1 MYNID
6 NFNVT
11 IDNTDIG
18 AMVTSMTIYESI
30 HGNIKAAFEVDY
42 KINFFDVFF
51 RGIAL
56 SIVKISY
63 TYFDVPIEIVLHADG
78 VMNQKITKSGKSYT
92 VKAVSINNLNEATAR
107 ICNAYSGTSSDILST
122 MWQETHGEKNLLIID
137 SEVSS
142 NGKYIAPNVSATQA
156 FKDIVSTAYC
166 KINTPMFLY
175 QRLADNGMTRF
186 TSVHQMV
193 DSNYLTTNGRD
204 FTLHAMS
211 QSIDSLKTP
220 RTSVGSS
227 SSFVLP
233 DYNMDFI
240 KKVSGG
246 MWGQSIMSVSLDKT
260 TDTVLKPAEVTAV
273 PVTKYSLSEHL
284 FDEVLSYKKS
294 FSYILTLQEFLKS
307 KNIKYLFYDPFV
319 NILIRDDLYYQ
330 LFGRGSTIDK
340 MYEKID
346 KRFYV
351 GPEID
356 GRCAIEELDEYHI
369 NQSERHPNKNEH
381 EWITQVLYEQL
392 NRIR

>member
-30 HGNIKAAFEVDY
+30 HGNIKAAFEVDD

-211 QSIDSLKTP
+211 QSMDSLKTP

-227 SSFVLP
+227 SSFVLT

-246 MWGQSIMSVSLDKT
+246 MWGQSIMSVSLDET

-284 FDEVLSYKKS
+284 FDEKSIMSGDSSTSSTMITNMKYRLFNTVLMAADVVAVPGLGCGMTVNVEQGSGQISSTKTDGH
-294 FSYILTLQEFLKS
+294 YIVSDINHTYIMEDGKMQYS
-307 KNIKYLFYDPFV
+307 QNIGLV
-319 NILIRDDLYYQ
+319 REGN
-330 LFGRGSTIDK
+330 T
-340 MYEKID
+340 
-346 KRFYV
+346 
-351 GPEID
+351 
-356 GRCAIEELDEYHI
+356 
-369 NQSERHPNKNEH
+369 
-381 EWITQVLYEQL
+381 
-392 NRIR
+392 

>member
-6 NFNVT
+6 NFNVS

-30 HGNIKAAFEVDY
+30 HGNIKAAFTVDD
-42 KINFFDVFF
+42 KLNFFDVFF
-51 RGIAL
+51 RGITL

-63 TYFDVPIEIVLHADG
+63 TYFDVPTEIVLYADG
-78 VMNQKITKSGKSYT
+78 VMDQKITKTGKSYT

-107 ICNAYSGTSSDILST
+107 ICNAYSGTSSDILGT
-122 MWQETHGEKNLLIID
+122 IWQETHGAKNLLVID

-142 NGKYIAPNVSATQA
+142 NGKYIAPNVSATMA

-166 KINTPMFLY
+166 KRNTPMFLY
-175 QRLADNGMTRF
+175 QRLADNGITRF
-186 TSVHQMV
+186 TSIDQML

-204 FTLHAMS
+204 FTLHTMS

-220 RTSVGSS
+220 LQSVGSS
-227 SSFVLP
+227 SSFILT

-246 MWGQSIMSVSLDKT
+246 MWGKSIMAVSLDET

-284 FDEVLSYKKS
+284 FDEKS
-294 FSYILTLQEFLKS
+294 IMSGDSSTSSTMIMHMKYRLFNTILMAADVVAVPGLGCGMTVNVEQGSGQISSTKTDGYYIVSDINHTYIMEDGKMQYS
-307 KNIKYLFYDPFV
+307 QNIGLV
-319 NILIRDDLYYQ
+319 RE
-330 LFGRGSTIDK
+330 G
-340 MYEKID
+340 
-346 KRFYV
+346 
-351 GPEID
+351 
-356 GRCAIEELDEYHI
+356 
-369 NQSERHPNKNEH
+369 NK
-381 EWITQVLYEQL
+381 
-392 NRIR
+392 